1 MNLILNSEVKK
12 KYKLKRT
19 DFIIFSYFYQ
29 AMPYGGAPI
38 NLKILSFWTGQTPEY
53 VKELIDIMISRGIL
67 VRTVVEGQTVI
78 LPVFEKKEMDVKEEK
93 PNPILEFMLKHYED
107 KRLGENKTL
116 KNRYIRAWTSSAD
129 ELLDA
134 CEGDVELAKK
144 LIKHYASK
152 QTDEWK
158 LWDVTNN
165 FCKLYDELKRAK
177 KI

>member
-1 MNLILNSEVKK
+1 MNLILNSEIKK
-12 KYKLKRT
+12 KYKLKRD
-19 DFIIFSYFYQ
+19 DFIVFSLFYQ
-29 AMPYGGAPI
+29 AMPFGGCPANYRVI
-38 NLKILSFWTGQTPEY
+38 SFWIGQPADY
-53 VKELIDIMISRGIL
+53 AKDIVDSLIHRGLLVKTENEGRPVLIPVLKDNVEVEQEL
-67 VRTVVEGQTVI
+67 
-78 LPVFEKKEMDVKEEK
+78 
-93 PNPILEFMLKHYED
+93 NPILQYMLDNYED
-107 KRLGENKTL
+107 KRLSSNKAL
-116 KNRYIRAWTSSAD
+116 KRKYIKQWTSSAD

-134 CEGDVELAKK
+134 CEGDIDLAKK